1 MKRVT
6 LRFKKSTGSKTY
18 LFLDYYPPF
27 LDPKTNRRKRQEYLG
42 MYIYSNSENDCQ
54 REYNKRVIDH
64 ARKIEAKRALAAIDR
79 DMGAFNYKNLDADF
93 LRYFKIKSEGRSKG
107 WLETYDYFYEY
118 VNGVCRFSDLNVH
131 RCRRFCEFMLG
142 EKGLSTR
149 LCDKHFGYFRDILR
163 EAYQDGYILDNLCLI
178 LN

>member
-42 MYIYSNSENDCQ
+42 MYIYSKPENDCQ

-107 WLETYDYFYEY
+107 WLET
-118 VNGVCRFSDLNVH
+118 
-131 RCRRFCEFMLG
+131 
-142 EKGLSTR
+142 
-149 LCDKHFGYFRDILR
+149 
-163 EAYQDGYILDNLCLI
+163 
-178 LN
+178 